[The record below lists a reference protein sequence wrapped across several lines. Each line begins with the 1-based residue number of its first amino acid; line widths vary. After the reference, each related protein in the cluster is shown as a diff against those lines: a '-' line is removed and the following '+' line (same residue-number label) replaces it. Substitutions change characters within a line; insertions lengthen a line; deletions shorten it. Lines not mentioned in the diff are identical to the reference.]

1 MFETDAA
8 MVGHAQRKLEVA
20 MTLFFSRRALNT
32 KTNTFTNN
40 MSSLTRYVSVQGQ
53 RPDGKWSSHLLDRDA
68 FVAATQAEAQSD
80 DVLIYVHGFNT
91 RQRDML
97 ARHKL
102 IEDGLRAEGY
112 RGAVISF
119 DWPSRGKST
128 SYARDLRMA
137 GKVGKYLV
145 EGGVLPLL
153 DSTWKP
159 RVHLICHSMGA
170 FITLDGFA
178 RFGDSSGPGSG
189 AWKVDEILFA
199 AGDAHRRDFEKGAA
213 GALVLRHHSK
223 RLTNYYSNDDEV
235 LTLAFAYHGKPRV
248 GLSGM
253 PDLVFAEH
261 VDLYATERYRHIKP
275 TFPDDTEAQLFS
287 HRWWFEDARFLKD
300 AALTLAGGAAG
311 ALPTRTRTNLG
322 TLALKP

>member
-1 MFETDAA
+1 
-8 MVGHAQRKLEVA
+8 

-68 FVAATQAEAQSD
+68 FVAAARAEPQSD

-91 RQRDML
+91 KQRDML

-102 IEDGLRAEGY
+102 IEDGLRGQGY
-112 RGAVISF
+112 SGAVISF
-119 DWPSRGKST
+119 DWPSRGKT
-128 SYARDLRMA
+128 SAYGRDLRMA

-145 EGGVLPLL
+145 EGGILPMLE
-153 DSTWKP
+153 STWKP
-159 RVHLICHSMGA
+159 RVHLMCHSMGA

-178 RFGDSSGPGSG
+178 RFGDTNGPGTG
-189 AWKVDEILFA
+189 AWKVDQILLA
-199 AGDAHRRDFEKGAA
+199 SGDAHRRDFEKGTA
-213 GALVLRHHSK
+213 GALVLRHHAK

-235 LTLAFAYHGKPRV
+235 LTLAVAYHGKPRV

-253 PDLVFAEH
+253 PDLVFGEH
-261 VDLYATERYRHIKP
+261 IDVYATERYRHIKP
-275 TFPDDTEAQLFS
+275 GFPNNTAEQLYS
-287 HRWWFEDARFLKD
+287 HRWWFEDTRFFED
-300 AALTLAGGAAG
+300 ASLTIAGGAADG
-311 ALPTRTRTNLG
+311 LPTRTRTNLG